1 MLNYK
6 VFGATIAAYLSMMP
20 NLALSQVILT
30 VTNQEASTKFTHEE
44 LSSLPQVVLLTAN
57 DYVDQPTSFQGP
69 LLRSVLE
76 ASGIGRDAK
85 LNMIA
90 LNDFTSTVPASDA
103 FDYDV
108 ILAILR
114 EGKTMPVREKG
125 PVWVI
130 YPMDDDPELR
140 NDLYNDR
147 LVWQLK
153 EISVE

>member
-20 NLALSQVILT
+20 NLAFSQVILT

-130 YPMDDDPELR
+130 YPMDDNPELR

>member
-30 VTNQEASTKFTHEE
+30 VTNQEASTKCTHEE
-44 LSSLPQVVLLTAN
+44 LRSLPQVVLLTAN

-130 YPMDDDPELR
+130 YPMDENPELR